1 MARLG
6 CDDDDDDD
14 DDDDGDGD
22 DDDGDD
28 DDDDDGDGDD
38 DDGDDD
44 DDVQNQCLMLTPLID
59 IEEKTCSRKGSVP
72 THHLK
77 YKACPG
83 QLC

>member
-1 MARLG
+1 MNLVNLTCSCMARLG
-6 CDDDDDDD
+6 CD

-28 DDDDDGDGDD
+28 DDDDG